1 MYELVFMLDREIF
14 RWLNSWV
21 GVNQFFD
28 WAIVFRATYLWYAVM
43 VAVAIFVA
51 VTIFPRFR
59 QYRKQN
65 IELFLFAFASALAAR
80 FGITELIRFFYNRP
94 RPFEVL
100 EGVRQLVDH
109 SGGGSFPSG
118 HAALAFAVAA
128 AVATYYPKTSIIFFL
143 VAFSIGLNRVAAGVH
158 WPSDIVGG
166 ALVGI
171 GTAFLLQWGI
181 KKFWEKESG
190 SR

>member
-1 MYELVFMLDREIF
+1 MSALQNIDTQLFL
-14 RWLNSWV
+14 WLNSWV
-21 GVNQFFD
+21 GALPFFD
-28 WAIVFRATYLWYAVM
+28 WAIVFRATYLWYVVM
-43 VAVAIFVA
+43 VAVASFVA
-51 VTIFPRFR
+51 ATVFQRFR

-65 IELFLFAFASALAAR
+65 TELFLYVFASALVAR
-80 FGITELIRFFYNRP
+80 FGIAELIRFFYNRP

-100 EGVRQLVDH
+100 EGVRRLVDH

-118 HAALAFAVAA
+118 HAALSFAVATA
-128 AVATYYPKTSIIFFL
+128 ISFFYPKTSILFFFA
-143 VAFSIGLNRVAAGVH
+143 AFSIGLNRAVAGVH

-171 GTAFLLQWGI
+171 GTALFLRWGI
-181 KKFWEKESG
+181 KKFWKKESG